1 MNTINSKLFK
11 NKSWSK
17 STLLKET
24 INELKNKKLK
34 LLDSKNDI
42 DTLEDL
48 NSNETLKKM
57 L

>member
-1 MNTINSKLFK
+1 MSNISEIMNFEQYTF
-11 NKSWSK
+11 
-17 STLLKET
+17 
-24 INELKNKKLK
+24 NELKNKNLK